1 MPRHAY
7 QLALVRADLAA
18 DAVGIAYGYV
28 EEVALSG
35 GLVVGYGPLDHVAE
49 VVEFV
54 AQLLDLLPALGA
66 RPLVRM
72 VGVHRAG
79 GVEVS
84 VGLLRRGHDHQHAV
98 DVALELLVGI
108 CLEEVARTLDSL
120 VDVGVVERIS
130 RDLVVGTGVRRH
142 LEVAV
147 AARLL
152 ALREGKGYGHLA
164 AGLETLPPER
174 VGHLDRG
181 EWYGRYG
188 ISRRGVVM
196 LTLCVA
202 RNPRKD
208 AQRRHKG
215 NCAVHMIVCF
225 MLLRVRSDSFKRLRP
240 CVFTQRY
247 KKWGYQKRVYLF

>member
-1 MPRHAY
+1 
-7 QLALVRADLAA
+7 
-18 DAVGIAYGYV
+18 
-28 EEVALSG
+28 
-35 GLVVGYGPLDHVAE
+35 
-49 VVEFV
+49 
-54 AQLLDLLPALGA
+54 
-66 RPLVRM
+66 M

-84 VGLLRRGHDHQHAV
+84 VGLLRRGHDHEHAV

-147 AARLL
+147 TARLL

-181 EWYGRYG
+181 EGYGRYG

-196 LTLCVA
+196 LTLRVG

-215 NCAVHMIVCF
+215 DCMLHRLSVLR
-225 MLLRVRSDSFKRLRP
+225 LLRIRSVRLQYFEAVRIYAKIRKMGISKKGISFLTTIRIPTQTPSLQSLLRQGGTGCFVWPAGGVWCADYISDGNIP
-240 CVFTQRY
+240 
-247 KKWGYQKRVYLF
+247 